1 MSHSELVRCSRYVE
15 VDGILVD
22 RGYHIMVSGRTIDS
36 DEQFIALARKR
47 ESQYPRERG
56 PLKLSSTPTL
66 KQDCATAQAGPSV
79 DSGKAD
85 GFLFEETP

>member
-1 MSHSELVRCSRYVE
+1 MAERTHCARFLEE
-15 VDGILVD
+15 DGLLVD
-22 RGYHIMVSGRTIDS
+22 RGYDIMVSARTIDP
-36 DEQFIALARKR
+36 DEQFTALARKR